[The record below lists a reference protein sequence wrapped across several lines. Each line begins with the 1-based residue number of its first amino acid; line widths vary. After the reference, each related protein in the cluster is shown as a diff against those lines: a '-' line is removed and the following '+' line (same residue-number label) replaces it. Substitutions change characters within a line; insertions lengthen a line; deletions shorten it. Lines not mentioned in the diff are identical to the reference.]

1 MIRTPRHARARG
13 AFTAV
18 ELVIALAL
26 AGLVL
31 GNLLLV
37 LSDTRERFASQSLS
51 KDVDAAARRALD
63 RIALQI
69 QGAVRSQ
76 LYSPVGAPLSAD
88 SINYTSVIGTQ
99 NGEPIVSAPQR
110 IALSAEPKSSVTW
123 YQNPGQ
129 TDEMRVVWA
138 RDLRDFCAGEILN
151 GVDDNGNGLVDEKGL
166 AFEVEGPMVRIT
178 LTIERLGPDGQAV
191 TKTLETRVTCRN

>member
-1 MIRTPRHARARG
+1 MSPRRRPNRARR

-18 ELVIALAL
+18 EMVIALAL
-26 AGLVL
+26 AGIVV

-76 LYSPVGAPLSAD
+76 LYSPVGAPLSSD
-88 SINYTSVIGTQ
+88 SINYTSVVGTQ
-99 NGEPIVSAPQR
+99 NGEPIVSPPQR
-110 IALSAEPKSSVTW
+110 IALSQDPKSSVTW

-129 TDEMRVVWA
+129 SSEMRVVWA
-138 RDLRDFCAGEILN
+138 RDLRDFCAGEVLN

-166 AFEVEGPMVRIT
+166 AFEVEGAMVRIT
-178 LTIERLGPDGQAV
+178 LTLERIGPDGQVV